1 VRAVGVPTLVGA
13 VVSGPDAEHV
23 QNMGIVW
30 DPSTGPGE
38 RYVKRH
44 PVPFGEYVPFRNVL
58 TNYID
63 RLGQIPLDFARGDT
77 AGVLSMGSVRIGDV
91 ICFEVAY
98 DGLIRDVVDGGAQLL
113 VVQTNNATYTGTG
126 QLEQQFAISRY
137 RALETGRTVVIAAT
151 NGISGVIA
159 PNGEVLAIS
168 APMTRA
174 VLQSEVTLAT
184 TRTAGVRAGRE
195 VELVL
200 TGLGVVLAGAAGLGG
215 RRRIGTMAS

>member
-1 VRAVGVPTLVGA
+1 
-13 VVSGPDAEHV
+13 
-23 QNMGIVW
+23 
-30 DPSTGPGE
+30 
-38 RYVKRH
+38 
-44 PVPFGEYVPFRNVL
+44 
-58 TNYID
+58 
-63 RLGQIPLDFARGDT
+63 
-77 AGVLSMGSVRIGDV
+77 MGSVRIGDV

-137 RALETGRTVVIAAT
+137 RAIETGRTVVIAAT

-159 PNGEVLAIS
+159 PSGEVLAVS

-184 TRTAGVRAGRE
+184 TRTAGVRAGLW
-195 VELVL
+195 VELVVAA
-200 TGLGVVLAGAAGLGG
+200 LGVVLAGGAGLGG